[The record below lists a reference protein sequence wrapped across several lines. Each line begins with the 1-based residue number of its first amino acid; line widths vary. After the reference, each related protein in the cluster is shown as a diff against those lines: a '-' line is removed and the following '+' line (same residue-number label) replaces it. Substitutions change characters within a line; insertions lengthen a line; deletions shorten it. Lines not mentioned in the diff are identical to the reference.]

1 MKRKRLYLSQQQQT
15 TNILTMK
22 TIFTYTTAKGNNVET
37 FQGCDITL
45 KRNGLHVYQQW
56 VSSLMMPLYI
66 HQLEQELVKRGVEYT
81 KEEI

>member
-1 MKRKRLYLSQQQQT
+1 
-15 TNILTMK
+15 MK
-22 TIFTYTTAKGNNVET
+22 TIFTYSTSKGNNVET

-66 HQLEQELVKRGVEYT
+66 EQLEKELIKRGVEYT
-81 KEEI
+81 KEKK

>member
-1 MKRKRLYLSQQQQT
+1 
-15 TNILTMK
+15 MK

-56 VSSLMMPLYI
+56 ISSLMMPLYI

>member
-1 MKRKRLYLSQQQQT
+1 MFEVLQRCSQPNT
-15 TNILTMK
+15 TIMK
-22 TIFTYTTAKGNNVET
+22 TIFTYSTAKGNNVET

-56 VSSLMMPLYI
+56 ASSLIMPLYI